1 MSYLT
6 RIEGKRTGKKIFIVN
21 FDSIELQIRE
31 LNDTGDEVFV
41 ADFMIL
47 DEFVEYLLKREL
59 DKSIDWVELCQLS
72 LDCGGSI
79 VDKIAEHLF

>member
-6 RIEGKRTGKKIFIVN
+6 RIEGKRTGKEIFIVN
-21 FDSIELQIRE
+21 FDSIELKIRE
-31 LNDTGDEVFV
+31 LNDTGDEVFG

-59 DKSIDWVELCQLS
+59 DKSIDWVELC
-72 LDCGGSI
+72 
-79 VDKIAEHLF
+79 